1 MPFGLHPKS
10 RACRVANARRSPA
23 TAALCALHPQRS
35 QTGSKI
41 GPLFPA
47 TDFSVLTPSSAQR
60 FAPARTLLLLPYV
73 GSVLL
78 ANVFLDTFIALP
90 LFGLLSVGSIFF
102 AAVFTLRDALHT
114 YGLRTVYWAI
124 ALALLVNAAYGHWIA
139 HISTR
144 FLLASFLS
152 ILLSELLDTALF
164 ARLHRQRWHTRV
176 LASNAV
182 SVPLDSTAFTL
193 LAFSGV
199 MGVWEMAQIIYADIL
214 GKYAIAALLA
224 YLPFLRP
231 KPVRQTAPQAAS
243 A

>member
-1 MPFGLHPKS
+1 
-10 RACRVANARRSPA
+10 
-23 TAALCALHPQRS
+23 
-35 QTGSKI
+35 
-41 GPLFPA
+41 
-47 TDFSVLTPSSAQR
+47 VLTPSRAQR
-60 FAPARTLLLLPYV
+60 FAPARALLLLAYV

-90 LFGLLSVGSIFF
+90 LFGLFSVGSIFF
-102 AAVFTLRDALHT
+102 AAVFTLRDALHA

-124 ALALLVNAAYGHWIA
+124 ALALLVNAAYGHWVA
-139 HISTR
+139 HISAR

-164 ARLHRQRWHTRV
+164 ARLRRQRWHARV

-193 LAFSGV
+193 LAFGGV
-199 MGVWEMAQIIYADIL
+199 MGAWDMAQIIYADIL

-224 YLPFLRP
+224 YLPFLRL
-231 KPVRQTAPQAAS
+231 KIVHRSRAAQAAS